1 MGRQG
6 AASIAKLPLIA
17 ICERRRLVAGRAEE
31 LPEMNES
38 LSAKLCHF
46 GRAVVELDFYDP
58 RVLRRDLDDS
68 QEVAGSLFWT

>member
-1 MGRQG
+1 M
-6 AASIAKLPLIA
+6 IA

-46 GRAVVELDFYDP
+46 GRVVELDFYDP
-58 RVLRRDLDDS
+58 RVLRREADDS
-68 QEVAGSLFWT
+68 QPVAGFSFLDLAAVRY